1 VSDDFLSRHREEPRP
16 EFAEGLRRRLA
27 EIEAA
32 EPRAARRRPWRLR
45 PAFAGACGAAL
56 AVAALTLP
64 PVRAAAREFLD
75 LFRVQRFAAVP
86 VDLERLET
94 LKTSGIDFKTFV
106 GDQVEV
112 LDPAQEP
119 EVVESVELASAL
131 AGVDARLPQDPPKDA
146 HLAEIAVLRPGAFRL
161 RIDTAKLEEVA
172 ALLGVEDARVP
183 ASWDG
188 ATIEVH
194 APPAVA
200 VRYERT
206 GDPFILVQS
215 TGPEVALPEGVDLA
229 ELGALALQMAGM
241 SAEEARLFAGRIDW
255 RSTLLVPIPAQGGNF
270 REVDVNGRKGLLVS
284 GRQPDTT
291 DADGT
296 TRRGQWHSVLLWAD
310 EDRVYAAAGP
320 GHGFEVLD
328 MAQSIGSAG

>member
-1 VSDDFLSRHREEPRP
+1 VSDDFLSRYREEPRP
-16 EFAEGLRRRLA
+16 EFAEGLGRRLA

-32 EPRAARRRPWRLR
+32 EPTRGRRRPWMLR
-45 PAFAGACGAAL
+45 PAFVGACGLTL
-56 AVAALTLP
+56 AVAALALP
-64 PVRAAAREFLD
+64 PVRATAREFLD

-94 LKTSGIDFKTFV
+94 LKTSGIDLKTFV

-112 LDPAQEP
+112 LEPAEEP
-119 EVVESVELASAL
+119 EVVESLELASSL
-131 AGVDARLPQDPPKDA
+131 AGVDARLPQTPPRGA
-146 HLAEIAVLRPGAFRL
+146 ELAEIAVVRPGAFRI
-161 RIDTAKLEEVA
+161 RIDTAKLGEIA
-172 ALLGVEDARVP
+172 ALLGVEDTHIP

-188 ATIEVH
+188 ATVEVH

-200 VRYERT
+200 VRYERE
-206 GDPFILVQS
+206 GGPFTLVQS
-215 TGPEVALPEGVDLA
+215 PGPEVALPEGVDLA
-229 ELGALALQMAGM
+229 ELGALGLQMAGM

-284 GRQPDTT
+284 GRQPKTENP
-291 DADGT
+291 DGT
-296 TRRGQWHSVLLWAD
+296 TRPGRWHSVLLWAD

-320 GHGFEVLD
+320 GHGFEVLE